1 MARRSATREAKKL
14 KDKWKAK
21 EWYSVIAPMMF
32 NRAKIGETLADEP
45 EKLLGRTIEVT
56 LADLI
61 GDYKYMHIK
70 LRFKIV
76 DHSTSEAYTRFIGH
90 DLTSDFI
97 RRQTRRKRTKMEG
110 VFDTVSK
117 DGYRIRIKPMAIS
130 DKRIQSSVQYQIRKR
145 MDELVTKMGEEHTF
159 SEIISLI
166 LTSDRTKSLGNV
178 IQKECKIIYPL
189 KRVDVRRLEVLE
201 MPSGDDTS
209 EVLSAD
215 LVPLPAEP
223 GDEPEPEPEA
233 PEKEEKAE
241 DPKEKPSEEVK
252 EEKAEDPKEK
262 PSEGAGEQVK

>member
-1 MARRSATREAKKL
+1 MARRNVTREAKKL

-76 DHSTSEAYTRFIGH
+76 DHSTSEAYARFIGH

-110 VFDTVSK
+110 VFDTISK
-117 DGYRIRIKPMAIS
+117 DGYRLRIKPMAIS

-145 MDELVTKMGEEHTF
+145 MDELVKKMGEEHTF
-159 SEIISLI
+159 SEIVSLI
-166 LTSDRTKSLGNV
+166 LTSDRTRSLGNA
-178 IQKECKIIYPL
+178 IQRECKIIYPL

-201 MPSGDDTS
+201 VPSGEDTS

-215 LVPLPAEP
+215 LVPLPVES
-223 GDEPEPEPEA
+223 GDEPEPETVEDG
-233 PEKEEKAE
+233 EKTE
-241 DPKEKPSEEVK
+241 DS
-252 EEKAEDPKEK
+252 KEK
-262 PSEGAGEQVK
+262 PSEGTEQEDK

>member
-130 DKRIQSSVQYQIRKR
+130 DKRIQSSVQYEIRKK
-145 MDELVTKMGEEHTF
+145 MDDLVKKMGEEHTF

-166 LTSDRTKSLGNV
+166 LTSDRTRSLGNA

-201 MPSGDDTS
+201 MPSGDDAS

-223 GDEPEPEPEA
+223 GEEPEPKASDGE
-233 PEKEEKAE
+233 EKVEDPNEKPSKEVEEEKAE
-241 DPKEKPSEEVK
+241 GSKGEPSKGIEEEAK
-252 EEKAEDPKEK
+252 
-262 PSEGAGEQVK
+262 

>member
-21 EWYSVIAPMMF
+21 QWYSVIAPMMF

-110 VFDTVSK
+110 VFDTISK

-145 MDELVTKMGEEHTF
+145 MDELVTKMGEDHTF
-159 SEIISLI
+159 SEIVSLI
-166 LTSDRTKSLGNV
+166 LTSDRTRSLGNT

-201 MPSGDDTS
+201 IPSGEDAS

-223 GDEPEPEPEA
+223 GDEPEPETADDGEKLMDATKEGVTEEENKAKDP
-233 PEKEEKAE
+233 KEEK
-241 DPKEKPSEEVK
+241 
-252 EEKAEDPKEK
+252 
-262 PSEGAGEQVK
+262 SEGAGKEAK

>member
-1 MARRSATREAKKL
+1 
-14 KDKWKAK
+14 
-21 EWYSVIAPMMF
+21 MF

-56 LADLI
+56 LADLT

-70 LRFKIV
+70 LRFQIV

-110 VFDTVSK
+110 VFDTISK

-159 SEIISLI
+159 SEIVSLI
-166 LTSDRTKSLGNV
+166 LTSDRTRSLGNG
-178 IQKECKIIYPL
+178 IQRDCKVIYPL
-189 KRVDVRRLEVLE
+189 KRVDVRRLEVLDI
-201 MPSGDDTS
+201 PSGEDVS

-215 LVPLPAEP
+215 LVPLPVESK
-223 GDEPEPEPEA
+223 DEPEPEPAEEPKEA
-233 PEKEEKAE
+233 EGPKEAEEPKVEEKVE
-241 DPKEKPSEEVK
+241 VPEETPSK
-252 EEKAEDPKEK
+252 
-262 PSEGAGEQVK
+262 